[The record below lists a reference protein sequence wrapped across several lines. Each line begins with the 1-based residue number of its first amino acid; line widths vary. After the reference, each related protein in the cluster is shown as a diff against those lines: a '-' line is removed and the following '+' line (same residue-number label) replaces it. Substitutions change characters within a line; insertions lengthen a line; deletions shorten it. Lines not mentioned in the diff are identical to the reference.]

1 MDRYCV
7 FGNPVAHSKS
17 PRIHARFAALTG
29 EALAY
34 EARLAPLDG
43 FAAAVHAFFA
53 NGGRGCNV
61 TVPFK
66 EEAWALADRRSVRAA
81 KAGAVNTLRREADG
95 RLLGDNT
102 DGTGLVRDLVQNAG
116 ATLTDRRVLLL
127 GAGGAVRGV
136 LGPLL
141 AERPREI
148 VIANRT
154 VARAQQLAELFADE
168 GPVTACAFSKLTGP
182 FDVVINGTSASLQGE
197 LPPLPTGLFA
207 TNALA
212 YDMMYGAEPT
222 VFLRWAA
229 AQGAHT
235 RDGLGML
242 VEQAAEAFHLWRGV
256 MPATAPVL
264 AELRDELGGIRPA
277 GSPA

>member
-7 FGNPVAHSKS
+7 FGNPIAHSKS
-17 PRIHARFAALTG
+17 PRIHARFAELSG

-34 EARLAPLDG
+34 EARLAPVDG
-43 FAAAVHAFFA
+43 FAAAVQAFFA
-53 NGGRGCNV
+53 EGGKGCNV

-66 EEAWALADRRSVRAA
+66 EEAWRLVAVRSPRAQ
-81 KAGAVNTLRREADG
+81 KAGAVNTLLVDADG
-95 RLLGDNT
+95 RLRGDNT
-102 DGTGLVRDLVQNAG
+102 DGSGLVRDLVQNAG
-116 ATLTDRRVLLL
+116 VTLADRRLLVL

-154 VARAQQLAELFADE
+154 PEKAETLAQLFADE
-168 GPVTACAFSKLTGP
+168 GQVTPATFAELRGP
-182 FDVVINGTSASLQGE
+182 FDIVVNGTSASLQGA
-197 LPPLPTGLFA
+197 LPPLPAGLFA
-207 TNALA
+207 SDALA

-222 VFLRWAA
+222 VFLRWAQ
-229 AQGAHT
+229 AQGVRT

-242 VEQAAEAFHLWRGV
+242 VEQAAEAFRLWRGV
-256 MPATAPVL
+256 TPPTAPVL
-264 AELRDELGGIRPA
+264 AAMRDELARH
-277 GSPA
+277 

>member
-17 PRIHARFAALTG
+17 PRIHARFAELTG
-29 EALAY
+29 ETLAY
-34 EARLAPLDG
+34 EACLAPLDG
-43 FAAAVHAFFA
+43 FAAAVQAFFA
-53 NGGRGCNV
+53 AGGCGCNV

-66 EEAWALADRRSVRAA
+66 EEAWRLAEARSARAE
-81 KAGAVNTLRREADG
+81 KAGAVNTLLTDANG
-95 RLLGDNT
+95 RLHGDNT

-116 ATLTDRRVLLL
+116 VALAGKRLLLL

-141 AERPREI
+141 AEKPREV

-154 VARAQQLAELFADE
+154 LEKARVLVRLFADE
-168 GPVTACAFSKLTGP
+168 GAVSAAAFEALHGP

-197 LPPLPTGLFA
+197 LPPLPDGLFEPS
-207 TNALA
+207 ALA

-229 AQGAHT
+229 GQGAQV

-242 VEQAAEAFHLWRGV
+242 VEQAAEAFRLWRGV
-256 MPATAPVL
+256 MPPTQPVL
-264 AELRDELGGIRPA
+264 SALRAELSAR
-277 GSPA
+277 

>member
-7 FGNPVAHSKS
+7 FGNPIAHSKS
-17 PRIHARFAALTG
+17 PRIHARFAELTG
-29 EALAY
+29 EPVAY

-43 FAAAVHAFFA
+43 FAAAVQAFFA
-53 NGGRGCNV
+53 EGGKGCNV

-66 EEAWALADRRSVRAA
+66 EEAWRLAAVRSERAA
-81 KAGAVNTLRREADG
+81 KAGAVNTLLLDGDG
-95 RLLGDNT
+95 RLVGDNT
-102 DGTGLVRDLVQNAG
+102 DGTGLVRDLVHNAG
-116 ATLTDRRVLLL
+116 MALAGRRLLLL

-141 AERPREI
+141 AQRPREI

-154 VARAQQLAELFADE
+154 VEKAATLAALFADE
-168 GPVTACAFSKLTGP
+168 GPVRASAFAGVDGA

-197 LPPLPTGLFA
+197 LPPLPPAVFA
-207 TNALA
+207 PGALA

-229 AQGAHT
+229 AAGAT
-235 RDGLGML
+235 PRDGLGML
-242 VEQAAEAFHLWRGV
+242 VEQAAEAFRLWRGV
-256 MPATAPVL
+256 TPPTAPVL
-264 AELRDELGGIRPA
+264 AALRAELA
-277 GSPA
+277 GH

>member
-17 PRIHARFAALTG
+17 PAIHARFAELTG
-29 EALAY
+29 EAISY
-34 EARLAPLDG
+34 EARLAPKDG
-43 FAAAVHAFFA
+43 FAAALEAFMA
-53 NGGRGCNV
+53 EGGRGCNV

-66 EEAWALADRRSVRAA
+66 EEACRLAAFLCPRAE
-81 KAGAVNTLRREADG
+81 KAGAVNTLLLDENG
-95 RLLGDNT
+95 RLCGDNT

-116 ATLTDRRVLLL
+116 VVVAGRRLLLL

-154 VARAQQLAELFADE
+154 PEKAVQLARLFADE
-168 GPVTACAFSKLTGP
+168 GAVSASSFGALQGP
-182 FDVVINGTSASLQGE
+182 FDIVINGTSASLQGE
-197 LPPLPTGLFA
+197 LPPLPGGLFA
-207 TNALA
+207 ADALA
-212 YDMMYGAEPT
+212 YDMMYGAAPT

-229 AQGAHT
+229 AEGART

-242 VEQAAEAFHLWRGV
+242 VEQAAEAFRLWRGV
-256 MPATAPVL
+256 TPPTRPVL
-264 AELRDELGGIRPA
+264 EALRAGLGA
-277 GSPA
+277 H